1 MTVIYINYILKNFD
15 VVQQHY
21 LFFLI
26 QMIYNSH
33 KQVFSSLHSIF
44 IRSCTDMLTNERN
57 IELKSPTDELGRHV
71 LMTVIYITVNG
82 FPTVKFWRI

>member
-1 MTVIYINYILKNFD
+1 MTVIYINYILTNFD

-21 LFFLI
+21 LFLI

-44 IRSCTDMLTNERN
+44 IRSYTDMLTNERN
-57 IELKSPTDELGRHV
+57 VELKSPTDKLGRHV
-71 LMTVIYITVNG
+71 LMTVLRTVIG
-82 FPTVKFWRI
+82 FPTACEIWRI